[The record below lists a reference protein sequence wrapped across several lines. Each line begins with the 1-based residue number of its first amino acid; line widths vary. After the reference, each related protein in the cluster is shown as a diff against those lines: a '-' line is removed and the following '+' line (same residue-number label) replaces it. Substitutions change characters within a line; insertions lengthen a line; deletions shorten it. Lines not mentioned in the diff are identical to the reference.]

1 MKDIVFTETQ
11 VQQIINTMLQM
22 AAKDCYDTLKMI
34 DNAITEQK
42 SAGKSEPTNF
52 DPHESN

>member
-11 VQQIINTMLQM
+11 IQQIINTMLQM

-34 DNAITEQK
+34 DNAIVEQK
-42 SAGKSEPTNF
+42 SAGQPKPTDNNT
-52 DPHESN
+52 HESK

>member
-1 MKDIVFTETQ
+1 MKDIVFTESQ

-52 DPHESN
+52 DPHESD

>member
-34 DNAITEQK
+34 DNAIVEQK
-42 SAGKSEPTNF
+42 SAGQPKPTDNNT
-52 DPHESN
+52 HESN